1 MYTYIDF
8 SNDIIAM
15 AKGEEMTQE
24 QILNIIEKAEKLKL
38 SAINKANYSATHKS
52 PSKSKASEE
61 TKDLINKIQSILT
74 TSPQTATD
82 ISKKLNIE
90 LTPLRVANCIQY
102 IPNVTKTKVIRSTIN
117 SKGLK
122 ADKEYT
128 AYMIA

>member
-24 QILNIIEKAEKLKL
+24 QISNIIEKAEKLKL

-52 PSKSKASEE
+52 PSKSKVSEE

-74 TSPQTATD
+74 RSPQTATD
-82 ISKKLNIE
+82 ISEKLQIE
-90 LTPLRVANCIQY
+90 LTPLRVANCIKY

-128 AYMIA
+128 AYMMV